1 MPLQQIIDRR
11 LSGKNKS
18 IGNRERFLRRHKDQ
32 IREAVKRAVDGR
44 GIRDME
50 KGEDIH
56 IPRRDISEPVFGH
69 GQGGKREMVH
79 PGNQDYVR
87 GEPVRPHRP
96 GSAKAAED
104 LSTGLAPNL
113 APTVDNPPA
122 GHWLGCVVPKRHAK
136 RSVTRTVLKR
146 QIRAAVY
153 DEKRKQAFNDYFEK
167 LKKQYNIR
175 VNSSAL
181 Q

>member
-1 MPLQQIIDRR
+1 MQQIIDRR
-11 LSGKNKS
+11 LAGKNKS

-87 GEPVRPHRP
+87 GDRIERPKGGGGGGGGGPFGSVGGGQGQGQASASQESEERAHGRPGATVQHQPRRGAWRVRPERLQCLP
-96 GSAKAAED
+96 RRQDAR
-104 LSTGLAPNL
+104 APQ
-113 APTVDNPPA
+113 
-122 GHWLGCVVPKRHAK
+122 HWPCAWCW
-136 RSVTRTVLKR
+136 
-146 QIRAAVY
+146 
-153 DEKRKQAFNDYFEK
+153 
-167 LKKQYNIR
+167 
-175 VNSSAL
+175 
-181 Q
+181 